1 MENKEKEYITKM
13 LMNTKRKGMDKLIN
27 YMDEAGFFS
36 CPASTSYHG
45 AKEGGLAE
53 HSLNVLN
60 TAWQMA
66 YALLGEDGLKEY
78 SDSITICAL
87 LHDLGKVGQFG
98 KPYYIDNVLK
108 SGKKSESKPYTTNSD
123 LMTLPHEITSVIEI
137 SKYIEL
143 TEEEQRAIAWHNGLY
158 GAFKYDI
165 QGKETPLYM
174 IIHFADMW
182 ASRVVERI

>member
-1 MENKEKEYITKM
+1 MDEKREMIIKM
-13 LMNTKRKGMDKLIN
+13 LKNTNRVGMDNLIK

-45 AKEGGLAE
+45 AIEGGLAD

-60 TAWQMA
+60 IAWQMA
-66 YALLGEDGLKEY
+66 YALLREDGLKKLG
-78 SDSITICAL
+78 DSITICAL

-143 TEEEQRAIAWHNGLY
+143 TEEEQRAIAYHNGLY
-158 GAFKYDI
+158 SVFKYDI

-174 IIHFADMW
+174 LIHFADMW
-182 ASRVVERI
+182 ASRVIER

>member
-1 MENKEKEYITKM
+1 MENTRKAIIKM
-13 LMNTKRKGMDKLIN
+13 LKDTNRVGMDKLIN

-143 TEEEQRAIAWHNGLY
+143 TEEYIALNGRGKAKLLTYLRDISRAEKFEEMMNIIAEQR
-158 GAFKYDI
+158 
-165 QGKETPLYM
+165 
-174 IIHFADMW
+174 
-182 ASRVVERI
+182 